1 MRSGAPRSVFRAQPR
16 RRRASPLLARA
27 GLANSHHGWELG
39 WERLSSRAA
48 PSCSA
53 ADAFFRVF
61 HHADAHGVASASG
74 AGRPKSRAWHHC
86 WRTPCRCASAAPLR
100 LNSLCRRWLIDTT
113 VTQTRPLCS
122 CSLRGAPPPCCRRA
136 GGRAAGRPLPAQARR
151 RRGGAQDAALLGRVA
166 LCGWAQLGAGAAG
179 TKGAERRDHPHA
191 LARGQVHLHS
201 HKHAASWC
209 SECSRRRGWGA
220 PRARG

>member
-1 MRSGAPRSVFRAQPR
+1 MHQFPIWLGTWLGAPF
-16 RRRASPLLARA
+16 LARCA
-27 GLANSHHGWELG
+27 FLQCSRCFLP
-39 WERLSSRAA
+39 RLS
-48 PSCSA
+48 
-53 ADAFFRVF
+53 
-61 HHADAHGVASASG
+61 
-74 AGRPKSRAWHHC
+74 
-86 WRTPCRCASAAPLR
+86 PCRCPRRGLCFRRWAAEEPRLASSLEDTLQVRGPSLPLHAAPLR

-113 VTQTRPLCS
+113 VTQTRPLCY

-179 TKGAERRDHPHA
+179 TKGAERRDLPHA